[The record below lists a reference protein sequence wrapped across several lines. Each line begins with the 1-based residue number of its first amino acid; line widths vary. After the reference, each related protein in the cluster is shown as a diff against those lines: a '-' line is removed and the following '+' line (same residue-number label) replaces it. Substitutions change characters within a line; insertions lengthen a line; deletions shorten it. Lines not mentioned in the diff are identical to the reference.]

1 MVIVSRPRF
10 VQFTGSRDACLG
22 KVPGRPG
29 PQLGDRELNLLAR
42 LAADVSRQTLGCLR
56 LLLRHSW
63 IARTSNDMKYKAIAL
78 YVAVSRELGGIRP
91 LDHLGDRNHQSR
103 NRSVVGA
110 CVF

>member
-1 MVIVSRPRF
+1 LARF
-10 VQFTGSRDACLG
+10 LVGQG
-22 KVPGRPG
+22 
-29 PQLGDRELNLLAR
+29 LNSATESLTLAR
-42 LAADVSRQTLGCLR
+42 LAADAWLPSLAAAPLV
-56 LLLRHSW
+56 

>member
-1 MVIVSRPRF
+1 
-10 VQFTGSRDACLG
+10 
-22 KVPGRPG
+22 
-29 PQLGDRELNLLAR
+29 
-42 LAADVSRQTLGCLR
+42 
-56 LLLRHSW
+56 
-63 IARTSNDMKYKAIAL
+63 MKYKAIAL